1 MANSPKDGNNTTTQE
16 LFCPITLHR
25 MHQRVFIL
33 TFNIPLSISAIL
45 GNVLIIVA
53 LQRVTSIHP
62 PSKLLL
68 ACLAS
73 TDLCVGLITQP
84 LYIAY
89 RMSSEYSKH
98 CHYLRI
104 LFNTVGSIFCGVSL
118 LTLTAISVDRLLA
131 LLLRLRYR
139 QAVTLRR
146 VRLLVAAFWFSS
158 TAIALTVIYSFRIA
172 VIFVCIVLLTCIVTS
187 TLCYTKIYLTLRHH
201 QTHVQGHVQ
210 QGQPSGEGVTLNIAR
225 YRKTVSTALLVQV
238 TLLACYLPY
247 AISVGAFVNTGSQTL
262 SVNFSWAVTVTLL
275 LFNSTLN
282 PLLYC
287 WKMREVRKAVMDTM
301 KQVCCSSQVQRQ

>member
-1 MANSPKDGNNTTTQE
+1 MVTSWREMANSTKDGNNMNTQE
-16 LFCPITLHR
+16 LFCPITLNR
-25 MHQRVFIL
+25 MHQSIFIL
-33 TFNIPLSISAIL
+33 TFNIPLSISAVL
-45 GNVLIIVA
+45 GNVFIIVA
-53 LQRVTSIHP
+53 LQKVTSIHP

-104 LFNTVGSIFCGVSL
+104 LFNTIGSIFCRVSL

-131 LLLRLRYR
+131 LLLSLRYR
-139 QAVTLRR
+139 FVVTLKR
-146 VRLLVAAFWFSS
+146 VWLLVTAFWFSS

-187 TLCYTKIYLTLRHH
+187 TLCYTKIYLTS
-201 QTHVQGHVQ
+201 
-210 QGQPSGEGVTLNIAR
+210 PSSNSCAGPCSARTIGWRRSYSNYSTLQKDCV
-225 YRKTVSTALLVQV
+225 YRTVSASYTIGLL
-238 TLLACYLPY
+238 
-247 AISVGAFVNTGSQTL
+247 
-262 SVNFSWAVTVTLL
+262 
-275 LFNSTLN
+275 
-282 PLLYC
+282 
-287 WKMREVRKAVMDTM
+287 
-301 KQVCCSSQVQRQ
+301 SSICHIGRCIC

>member
-1 MANSPKDGNNTTTQE
+1 
-16 LFCPITLHR
+16 
-25 MHQRVFIL
+25 MHQTIFIL
-33 TFNIPLSISAIL
+33 TFNIPLSISAVL

-53 LQRVTSIHP
+53 LQKVTSIHP

-89 RMSSEYSKH
+89 RMSSEYSNH

-104 LFNTVGSIFCGVSL
+104 LFNTIGSIFCGVSL

-139 QAVTLRR
+139 CVVTLKK
-146 VRLLVAAFWFSS
+146 VWLLVAVFWFSS
-158 TAIALTVIYSFRIA
+158 TAIALTVIYTFRIA

-187 TLCYTKIYLTLRHH
+187 TLCYTKIYLILRHH
-201 QTHVQGHVQ
+201 QIHVQGHVQ
-210 QGQPSGEGVTLNIAR
+210 PGQSNGERVTLNMAR
-225 YRKTVSTALLVQV
+225 YKKTVSTALLVQV
-238 TLLACYLPY
+238 ALLACYLPY
-247 AISVGAFVNTGSQTL
+247 VISVGAFVNTGSETL
-262 SVNFSWAVTVTLL
+262 SLNFSWSVTVTLL

-287 WKMREVRKAVMDTM
+287 WKMREVRDAVMDTI
-301 KQVCCSSQVQRQ
+301 KQLCC

>member
-1 MANSPKDGNNTTTQE
+1 MANSTKDGNNTTTQE
-16 LFCPITLHR
+16 LFFPITLNR
-25 MHQRVFIL
+25 MHQRIFIL
-33 TFNIPLSISAIL
+33 AFNIPLSISAIL

-89 RMSSEYSKH
+89 RMSSESSKH

-104 LFNTVGSIFCGVSL
+104 FFNTIGSIFCGVSL

-139 QAVTLRR
+139 QVVTLKR
-146 VRLLVAAFWFSS
+146 VWLLVAAFWFSS

-210 QGQPSGEGVTLNIAR
+210 QGQSSGEGVTLNIAR

-247 AISVGAFVNTGSQTL
+247 AISVGTFVNTGSQTPSL
-262 SVNFSWAVTVTLL
+262 NFSWTVTVTLL

-282 PLLYC
+282 PLLYY
-287 WKMREVRKAVMDTM
+287 WKMREVRQAVMDTI
-301 KQVCCSSQVQRQ
+301 KQFCC

>member
-1 MANSPKDGNNTTTQE
+1 MANSTKYGNNTTTQE
-16 LFCPITLHR
+16 LFCPITLNR
-25 MHQRVFIL
+25 MHQRIFIL
-33 TFNIPLSISAIL
+33 TVNIPLSISAIL

-104 LFNTVGSIFCGVSL
+104 LFNTIGSIFCGVSL

-131 LLLRLRYR
+131 LMLRLRYR
-139 QAVTLRR
+139 QVVTSKR
-146 VRLLVAAFWFSS
+146 VWLLVAAFWFSN
-158 TAIALTVIYSFRIA
+158 TAIAPTAIYSFRIA
-172 VIFVCIVLLTCIVTS
+172 VMYVCIVLLTCIVTS
-187 TLCYTKIYLTLRHH
+187 TSCYTKIYLTLGHH
-201 QTHVQGHVQ
+201 QIHVLGHVH
-210 QGQPSGEGVTLNIAR
+210 QG
-225 YRKTVSTALLVQV
+225 
-238 TLLACYLPY
+238 
-247 AISVGAFVNTGSQTL
+247 
-262 SVNFSWAVTVTLL
+262 
-275 LFNSTLN
+275 
-282 PLLYC
+282 
-287 WKMREVRKAVMDTM
+287 
-301 KQVCCSSQVQRQ
+301 

>member
-1 MANSPKDGNNTTTQE
+1 MANSTRDENNATTQE
-16 LFCPITLHR
+16 LFCPITLNG
-25 MHQRVFIL
+25 MHQKIFIL
-33 TFNIPLSISAIL
+33 TVNIPLSIFAIL

-53 LQRVTSIHP
+53 LQRVASIHP

-104 LFNTVGSIFCGVSL
+104 LFNNIGSIFCGVSL

-131 LLLRLRYR
+131 LMLRLRYR
-139 QAVTLRR
+139 QVVTLKR
-146 VRLLVAAFWFSS
+146 VWLVVAGFWLSS

-172 VIFVCIVLLTCIVTS
+172 VIFVCIVVLTCIVTS
-187 TLCYTKIYLTLRHH
+187 TFCYTKIYLTLRHH

-210 QGQPSGEGVTLNIAR
+210 QGQLSGKGVTLNTAR
-225 YRKTVSTALLVQV
+225 YRKTVSTALLLQIA
-238 TLLACYLPY
+238 LLACYLPY
-247 AISVGAFVNTGSQTL
+247 AILVGAFVNTGSQTPSL
-262 SVNFSWAVTVTLL
+262 NFSWAVTVTLL

-287 WKMREVRKAVMDTM
+287 WKMREVRKAVKDTI
-301 KQVCCSSQVQRQ
+301 KQFCC

>member
-1 MANSPKDGNNTTTQE
+1 MADYSTKEGNNTNTQE
-16 LFCPITLHR
+16 LFCPITLRR
-25 MHQRVFIL
+25 MHQTIFIL
-33 TFNIPLSISAIL
+33 TFNIPLSISAVL

-53 LQRVTSIHP
+53 LQKVTSIHP

-84 LYIAY
+84 LYIGY

-104 LFNTVGSIFCGVSL
+104 LFNTIGSIFCGVSL
-118 LTLTAISVDRLLA
+118 LTLIAVSVDRLLA
-131 LLLRLRYR
+131 LLLSLRYR
-139 QAVTLRR
+139 CVVTLKR
-146 VRLLVAAFWFSS
+146 VWLLVAVFWFSS

-187 TLCYTKIYLTLRHH
+187 TFCYTKIYLILRHH
-201 QTHVQGHVQ
+201 QIHVQGHFQ
-210 QGQPSGEGVTLNIAR
+210 PGQSNGEGVTLDIAR

-238 TLLACYLPY
+238 ALLACYLPY
-247 AISVGAFVNTGSQTL
+247 VISVGAFVNTGSETL
-262 SVNFSWAVTVTLL
+262 SLNFSWSVTVTLL

-287 WKMREVRKAVMDTM
+287 WKMREVRDAVMDTI
-301 KQVCCSSQVQRQ
+301 KQLCC

>member
-1 MANSPKDGNNTTTQE
+1 MANSTTDGNHTITQE
-16 LFCPITLHR
+16 LFCPITLNR
-25 MHQRVFIL
+25 MHQKIFIL
-33 TFNIPLSISAIL
+33 TFNIPLSITAIL
-45 GNVLIIVA
+45 GNIVIIAA
-53 LQRVTSIHP
+53 LQKVTSIHP

-68 ACLAS
+68 GCRAS
-73 TDLCVGLITQP
+73 TDLCVGLISQP

-98 CHYLRI
+98 CHYLRV
-104 LFNTVGSIFCGVSL
+104 LFNTIGSFFCGVSL

-139 QAVTLRR
+139 QVVTLKR
-146 VRLLVAAFWFSS
+146 VWILVAAFWFSC
-158 TAIALTVIYSFRIA
+158 TAVALTVIYSFRIA
-172 VIFVCIVLLTCIVTS
+172 VIFVCIVLVTCIVTS
-187 TLCYTKIYLTLRHH
+187 TSCYGKIYLTLRHH
-201 QTHVQGHVQ
+201 QTHVQGHVNQ
-210 QGQPSGEGVTLNIAR
+210 RQSASGEGVTLNIAR

-247 AISVGAFVNTGSQTL
+247 AISVAAFVNTGSQTPSL
-262 SVNFSWAVTVTLL
+262 NFSWAVTVTLL

-287 WKMREVRKAVMDTM
+287 WKMRELRKASMDTI
-301 KQVCCSSQVQRQ
+301 KQFCC

>member
-1 MANSPKDGNNTTTQE
+1 
-16 LFCPITLHR
+16 
-25 MHQRVFIL
+25 MHQTIFIL
-33 TFNIPLSISAIL
+33 TFNIPLSISAVL
-45 GNVLIIVA
+45 GNVFIIIA
-53 LQRVTSIHP
+53 LQKVTSIHP

-89 RMSSEYSKH
+89 SMSSEYSKH

-104 LFNTVGSIFCGVSL
+104 LFNTIGSIFCGVSL

-131 LLLRLRYR
+131 LLMRLRYR
-139 QAVTLRR
+139 FVVTLKR
-146 VRLLVAAFWFSS
+146 VWLFIAAFWFSS

-187 TLCYTKIYLTLRHH
+187 TFCYTKIYLTLRHH
-201 QTHVQGHVQ
+201 QVHVQGHVQ
-210 QGQPSGEGVTLNIAR
+210 PGQSSREGVSLNIAR
-225 YRKTVSTALLVQV
+225 YRKTVSTALLMQV
-238 TLLACYLPY
+238 ALLVCYLPY
-247 AISVGAFVNTGSQTL
+247 AISVGTFVNTGSQTPSL
-262 SVNFSWAVTVTLL
+262 NFSWAVTVTLL

-287 WKMREVRKAVMDTM
+287 WKMREVRQAVMGTI
-301 KQVCCSSQVQRQ
+301 KQLCC

>member
-1 MANSPKDGNNTTTQE
+1 MIFV
-16 LFCPITLHR
+16 LTL
-25 MHQRVFIL
+25 
-33 TFNIPLSISAIL
+33 NIPLSISAIL

-73 TDLCVGLITQP
+73 TDLFVGLVTQP

-98 CHYLRI
+98 CHYFRI
-104 LFNTVGSIFCGVSL
+104 LFNTIGSIFCGVSL

-131 LLLRLRYR
+131 LKLRLRYR
-139 QAVTLRR
+139 QIVTLKR
-146 VRLLVAAFWFSS
+146 VWLLVAAFWFSS

-187 TLCYTKIYLTLRHH
+187 TSCYTKIYLTLRHH
-201 QTHVQGHVQ
+201 QTHVQGHIQ
-210 QGQPSGEGVTLNIAR
+210 QGQASGEGVTLNIAR

-247 AISVGAFVNTGSQTL
+247 AITVGAFVNTGSQTPSL
-262 SVNFSWAVTVTLL
+262 NFYWAVTVTLL

-287 WKMREVRKAVMDTM
+287 WKMREVRKAVKDTI
-301 KQVCCSSQVQRQ
+301 KTFCC

>member
-104 LFNTVGSIFCGVSL
+104 LFNTIGSIFCGVSL

-146 VRLLVAAFWFSS
+146 VWLLVAAFWFSS

-262 SVNFSWAVTVTLL
+262 SLNFSWAVTVTLL